1 MLMILQQSYHTV
13 VFPLLIPIL
22 ARKSTTFWQI
32 PSKPDTNV
40 ISSRSLSLLVD
51 LPPDDSSNC
60 SSHCSHYQDS
70 YQSLVTS
77 LIKVV
82 VAYWPPAPLW
92 SVHSRARGISL
103 VHKSYTSIFPKSNHR
118 RIPLVYRITLKSFS
132 LAHRAFRDLDPFLTM
147 YFPNSLYPS
156 VIGTS
161 IASAVYVAL
170 SSRYTQ
176 LIIHAQLSHFF
187 LCGNSLTPKW
197 VRCPF
202 GPFSTQHFTLS

>member
-92 SVHSRARGISL
+92 SVHSTARGISL
-103 VHKSYTSIFPKSNHR
+103 VRKSYTSIFPKSNHR
-118 RIPLVYRITLKSFS
+118 RIPLGLQNNIKKLQSSSQS
-132 LAHRAFRDLDPFLTM
+132 L
-147 YFPNSLYPS
+147 SGS
-156 VIGTS
+156 
-161 IASAVYVAL
+161 
-170 SSRYTQ
+170 
-176 LIIHAQLSHFF
+176 
-187 LCGNSLTPKW
+187 
-197 VRCPF
+197 
-202 GPFSTQHFTLS
+202 GPFPDHVLS